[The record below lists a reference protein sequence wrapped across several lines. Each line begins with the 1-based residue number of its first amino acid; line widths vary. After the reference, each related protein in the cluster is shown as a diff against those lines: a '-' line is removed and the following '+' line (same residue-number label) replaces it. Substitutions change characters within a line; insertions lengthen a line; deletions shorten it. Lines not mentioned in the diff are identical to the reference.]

1 MKSSMKD
8 KKAISIKTLNK
19 SNVWDIQENDV
30 IRMWEA
36 AEKDADFK
44 ENLRHFKDIIK
55 TAFEIEDVKVDKPV
69 VIEKLEQRGFKIG
82 TIAFDDK
89 NSHKIAIKKRAI
101 KRVTDLTYE
110 NVGHISATKLVEV
123 LERNFGG
130 GWESLPQSIQDII
143 ESAFDIST
151 TTLPADRLHKAG
163 GLYDKKVNDGY
174 EVLEIPK
181 GSWTEAI
188 FIKEKPK
195 DELKADFEDPLL
207 HKGDDFDSDEDKDD
221 DLSDDLHDEDD
232 DEDDDAFDDDKLTE
246 ESYRTTYETNPDDLN
261 YEAEEISDD
270 SANNY

>member
-1 MKSSMKD
+1 MKD

-19 SNVWDIQENDV
+19 SNVWEIQENDV
-30 IRMWEA
+30 VRMWEA

-44 ENLRHFKDIIK
+44 EKLRHFKDTIK
-55 TAFEIEDVKVDKPV
+55 TAFEIEDVKVDNPI
-69 VIEKLEQRGFKIG
+69 VIDKLEQRGFKIG
-82 TIAFDDK
+82 TISFDEK
-89 NSHKIAIKKRAI
+89 TSHKIAIKKRAI

-123 LERNFGG
+123 LERNFGS

-174 EVLEIPK
+174 EVLEIAK

-195 DELKADFEDPLL
+195 DELKPELEEPTML
-207 HKGDDFDSDEDKDD
+207 KGDDFDSDEDGDED
-221 DLSDDLHDEDD
+221 MHDDLHDDD
-232 DEDDDAFDDDKLTE
+232 DDDDDAFDDDRLTE

-270 SANNY
+270 SAGNY

>member
-1 MKSSMKD
+1 MKD
-8 KKAISIKTLNK
+8 NKAISIKTLTK

-30 IRMWEA
+30 VRMWEA

-44 ENLRHFKDIIK
+44 EKLRHFKDIIK
-55 TAFEIEDVKVDKPV
+55 TAFEIEEVKIDKPV

-82 TIAFDDK
+82 TISFDEK

-110 NVGHISATKLVEV
+110 NVAHISATKLVEV
-123 LERNFGG
+123 LEKNFGG
-130 GWESLPQSIQDII
+130 GWDSLPQSIQDII
-143 ESAFDIST
+143 ESAFDISN

-174 EVLEIPK
+174 EVLEIAK

-195 DELKADFEDPLL
+195 YDTKAEMEEPDMF
-207 HKGDDFDSDEDKDD
+207 KGNNFDSDEDMDEDLPDDIRDD
-221 DLSDDLHDEDD
+221 DDD
-232 DEDDDAFDDDKLTE
+232 DDDDDTFDDDRLTE
-246 ESYRTTYETNPDDLN
+246 ESYRTTFETNPDDLN

-270 SANNY
+270 SAGNY

>member
-1 MKSSMKD
+1 MKD

-55 TAFEIEDVKVDKPV
+55 TAFEIEDVKIDKPV
-69 VIEKLEQRGFKIG
+69 VIDKLEQRGFKVG
-82 TIAFDDK
+82 TISFDDK

-151 TTLPADRLHKAG
+151 TTLPAVRLHKAG

-174 EVLEIPK
+174 EVLEIAK

-195 DELKADFEDPLL
+195 DEPKKDLDEPSMTKT
-207 HKGDDFDSDEDKDD
+207 DFDDGEEKEDEITDRLRDD
-221 DLSDDLHDEDD
+221 DDD
-232 DEDDDAFDDDKLTE
+232 DDDDDAFDDDKLTE
-246 ESYRTTYETNPDDLN
+246 ESYRTTYETNPDELN

-270 SANNY
+270 SASDY

>member
-1 MKSSMKD
+1 MKD
-8 KKAISIKTLNK
+8 KKAISIKTLSKN
-19 SNVWDIQENDV
+19 NVWEIQENDA

-44 ENLRHFKDIIK
+44 EKLRHFKDIIK
-55 TAFEIEDVKVDKPV
+55 TAFEVEDVKIDKPI

-82 TIAFDDK
+82 IISSDEK
-89 NSHKIAIKKRAI
+89 SSHKIAIKKRAI

-123 LERNFGG
+123 LERNFGS

-174 EVLEIPK
+174 EVLEIAK

-195 DELKADFEDPLL
+195 ELIAELEEPTMLKS
-207 HKGDDFDSDEDKDD
+207 DDFDSDEDNDEDMPDILRDD
-221 DLSDDLHDEDD
+221 DDD
-232 DEDDDAFDDDKLTE
+232 DDDDTFDDDRLTE

-270 SANNY
+270 SASNY

>member
-1 MKSSMKD
+1 MKD
-8 KKAISIKTLNK
+8 KKAISIKTLSKN
-19 SNVWDIQENDV
+19 NVWEIQENDA

-36 AEKDADFK
+36 AEKNADFK
-44 ENLRHFKDIIK
+44 EKLRHFKDIIK
-55 TAFEIEDVKVDKPV
+55 TAFEVEDVKIDKPI

-82 TIAFDDK
+82 IISSDEK
-89 NSHKIAIKKRAI
+89 SSHKIAIKKRAI

-123 LERNFGG
+123 LERNFGS

-174 EVLEIPK
+174 EVLEIAK

-195 DELKADFEDPLL
+195 ELIAELEEPAML
-207 HKGDDFDSDEDKDD
+207 KGDDFDSDEDNDEDMPDILRDD
-221 DLSDDLHDEDD
+221 DDD
-232 DEDDDAFDDDKLTE
+232 DDDDTFDDDRLTE

-270 SANNY
+270 SASNY